1 VSLYFFAKSLITKFL
16 ALKDFKVDG
25 LENVPLEGPVIVA
38 CNHVSYWD
46 PVLIGCALPRQV
58 FFMAKDDLF
67 KKPLLGFLIK
77 KLGAFPVKRKQGDVS
92 AIRKSLEILKENKV
106 LGIFPEGTR
115 SKSGTIQEAMA
126 GVVLIMEKSKAPI
139 LPIKVYGAKGL
150 LRQKRGN
157 IGVIIGKPIYANDLK
172 APDEVENR
180 RIWMANEIMATIGE
194 M

>member
-1 VSLYFFAKSLITKFL
+1 MSFYFFARSLLNKFL
-16 ALKDFKVDG
+16 KLKGFKIEG
-25 LENVPLEGPVIVA
+25 IENVPLEGPVIIA

-46 PVLIGCALPRQV
+46 PILVGCALPRQI
-58 FFMAKDDLF
+58 FFMAKEELF
-67 KKPLLGFLIK
+67 QKPVLGFAIK

-92 AIRKSLEILKENKV
+92 AIRKSLEILKGNKV

-126 GVVLIMEKSKAPI
+126 GIALIMEKSKAPI
-139 LPIKVYGAKGL
+139 LPIKVYGVKGL

-157 IGVIIGKPIYANDLK
+157 IGVVIGKPFYASDLK
-172 APDEVENR
+172 VPSEVENR
-180 RIWMANEIMATIGE
+180 RIWMANEIMTIISE

>member
-1 VSLYFFAKSLITKFL
+1 VTKFL
-16 ALKDFKVDG
+16 ALKGFKVEG

-67 KKPLLGFLIK
+67 EKPVLGFLIK

-92 AIRKSLEILKENKV
+92 AIRKSLQILKENKV

-115 SKSGTIQEAMA
+115 SKSGAIQEALA

-139 LPIKVYGAKGL
+139 LPLKVYGARGL

-157 IGVIIGKPIYANDLK
+157 IGVIIGKPFYASDLEV
-172 APDEVENR
+172 PDDVENR
-180 RIWMANEIMATIGE
+180 RLWIANEIMSIIGK

>member
-1 VSLYFFAKSLITKFL
+1 MSFYFFARSIVTKFL
-16 ALKDFKVDG
+16 ALKGFKVEG

-67 KKPLLGFLIK
+67 EKPVLGFLIK

-92 AIRKSLEILKENKV
+92 AIRKSLQILKENKV

-115 SKSGTIQEAMA
+115 SKSGAIQEALA

-139 LPIKVYGAKGL
+139 LPLKVYGARGL

-157 IGVIIGKPIYANDLK
+157 IGVIIGKPFYASDLEV
-172 APDEVENR
+172 PDDVENR
-180 RIWMANEIMATIGE
+180 RLWIANEIMSIIGK

>member
-1 VSLYFFAKSLITKFL
+1 LSFYFFARSLLNKFL
-16 ALKDFKVDG
+16 KLKGFKIEG
-25 LENVPLEGPVIVA
+25 IENVPLEGPVIIA

-46 PVLIGCALPRQV
+46 PILVGCALPRQI
-58 FFMAKDDLF
+58 FFMAKEELF
-67 KKPLLGFLIK
+67 QKPVLGFAIK

-92 AIRKSLEILKENKV
+92 AIRKSLEILKGNKV

-126 GVVLIMEKSKAPI
+126 GIALIMEKSKAPI

-157 IGVIIGKPIYANDLK
+157 IGVVIGKPFYASDLK
-172 APDEVENR
+172 VPSEVENR
-180 RIWMANEIMATIGE
+180 RIWMANEIMTIISE